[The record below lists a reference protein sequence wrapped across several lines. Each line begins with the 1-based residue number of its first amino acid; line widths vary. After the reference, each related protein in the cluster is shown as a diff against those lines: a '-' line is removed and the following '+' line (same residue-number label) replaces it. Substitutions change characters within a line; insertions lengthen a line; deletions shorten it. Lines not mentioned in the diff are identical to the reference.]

1 MRQECKHVLFSM
13 ICSITVMMIC
23 FCQKS
28 KQEAAEI
35 RTVDWSRTVETFV
48 LGGHTHEVTSATY
61 SEDGRFILSLSRD
74 CTARIW
80 NAESGNEMAVLR
92 GHGKPLRCG
101 VFIDGGDRV
110 ITFSDDRT
118 IKMWNAKDGKEI
130 RSVPIR
136 FEEDVIFSAD
146 FSPDG
151 SLLALGAVGR
161 SFIYDVNTGEC
172 LNELAPSGHPG
183 LRVGIM
189 DIGFSA
195 DGTRIVAACYSQEV
209 AVWSSESGHRL
220 LNLHE
225 HGQGCLT
232 AAFSADMTRL
242 ASGSRDSTVILWDA
256 RLGIILKKIRMGW
269 EVRSV
274 LFSPDGS
281 TLLVFESAPQGT
293 TPRAALYDVASAKP
307 LQLFQGVS
315 TIERAAFSPTDP
327 CFAVPFGKTVK
338 VFRAQRLSKSRP
350 KRFDMDDS
358 AAIQSKLEGGNASA
372 GRIKETVMQA
382 VNGPNGAIRLKA
394 SRLLARMVSE
404 QDGIPLLVETL
415 QNKDGRIRKNGALAL
430 AEIGSP
436 ALSATPDLQKLLA
449 KDPNAEV
456 RTAAALAL
464 GCIAQAANRT
474 LALDGLLRGLK
485 DEDVRVRYHAAH
497 ALDKMKD
504 KTAEVVSALTR
515 VVLSDSSTGLRRQIA
530 FNLGNDGM
538 SSVGAMPRL
547 IQGLSSN
554 DERERWWACY
564 TIWCINT
571 NVGQA
576 ARGAVGALKKA
587 LFDPSNFRDKNGG
600 PPRKYAIYAMG
611 GIGPIVKRIDPTV
624 VTLLQNIMKND
635 DDYYHRK
642 AAAIAL
648 ENILQVKGL
657 RKTVRGYV
665 KRSAN

>member
-1 MRQECKHVLFSM
+1 MRQECKLLLFSM

-23 FCQKS
+23 YCQKS
-28 KQEAAEI
+28 KQGDAETK
-35 RTVDWSRTVETFV
+35 TVDWSRTTETFV
-48 LGGHTHEVTSATY
+48 LAGHTHEVTSTAY
-61 SEDGRFILSLSRD
+61 SADGRFVLSLSRD

-80 NAESGNEMAVLR
+80 NGESGKEMAVFR
-92 GHGKPLRCG
+92 GHSKPLRCG
-101 VFIDGGDRV
+101 VFTDSGDRA

-118 IKMWNAKDGKEI
+118 IKIWNTKDGKET

-161 SFIYDVNTGEC
+161 SFIYDVKTGER
-172 LNELAPSGHPG
+172 LHELAPSGHPG
-183 LRVGIM
+183 LRVGVM
-189 DIGFSA
+189 DIDFSEG
-195 DGTRIVAACYSQEV
+195 GTRIAAACYSQEV
-209 AVWSSESGHRL
+209 AVWSSTTGHRL

-242 ASGSRDSTVILWDA
+242 ASGSRDSTVIVWDA
-256 RLGIILKKIRMGW
+256 RLGTILKKIHIGW
-269 EVRSV
+269 EVLSV

-281 TLLVFESAPQGT
+281 TLLAFESAPQGA
-293 TPRAALYDVASAKP
+293 TPRAVLYDLASAKP
-307 LQLFQGVS
+307 LKWFQGVS
-315 TIERAAFSPTDP
+315 SVEKAAFSPTDP
-327 CFAVPFGKTVK
+327 CFAAPFGKTLK
-338 VFRAQRLSKSRP
+338 VFQAQRFSKSGQ
-350 KRFDMDDS
+350 KRLDVS
-358 AAIQSKLEGGNASA
+358 NSTIVHSQLEGGNASSSQVA
-372 GRIKETVMQA
+372 EIVKQA
-382 VNGPNGAIRLKA
+382 VTGPNGAIRLKA
-394 SRLLARMVSE
+394 SQLLARMASE
-404 QDGIPLLVETL
+404 QNAMPLLVKTL
-415 QNKDGRIRKNGALAL
+415 RNKDGRIRKHGALAL

-436 ALSATPDLQKLLA
+436 ALSATPDLQKLLT
-449 KDPNAEV
+449 KDPDAEV

-474 LALDGLLRGLK
+474 LALDELLQGLK

-497 ALDKMKD
+497 GLDKMKD

-564 TIWCINT
+564 TIWCISM

-587 LFDPSNFRDKNGG
+587 LFDPSDFRDKNGG

-611 GIGPIVKRIDPTV
+611 GIGPIIKRIDPTV
-624 VTLLQNIMKND
+624 VTILQNIMKND